1 MLPRAWERLS
11 VSFCPVLNVAPAI
24 RQSALFISTFKGE
37 VNGWCKFELL
47 CNDLCWS
54 FLVIFISWLTCKL
67 PNSQRQHWHAV
78 NGCIWPAAVLTASG
92 KARPGCRM
100 PHAPESDWA
109 PSSDSGGWGRT
120 CTCGEIEERCESF
133 GPALFRKHFN
143 WKNWTSDRKADLL
156 PRQMLRQRQTDRPPF
171 IHPPCHTRAKPLYVP
186 VRMLGT
192 QHPRLGL

>member
-37 VNGWCKFELL
+37 VNGWCKFGLL

-92 KARPGCRM
+92 KAHPGCRM
-100 PHAPESDWA
+100 PRAPESDWA
-109 PSSDSGGWGRT
+109 PSSDSGGCKEGHAPAGKSRKGARVLGPHCSGSILIEKIEHQTGRQT
-120 CTCGEIEERCESF
+120 CFPDRCWD
-133 GPALFRKHFN
+133 K
-143 WKNWTSDRKADLL
+143 D
-156 PRQMLRQRQTDRPPF
+156 RQTDLPSYTFPAT
-171 IHPPCHTRAKPLYVP
+171 H
-186 VRMLGT
+186 VRNHCMYQWGCW
-192 QHPRLGL
+192 GLNIRD